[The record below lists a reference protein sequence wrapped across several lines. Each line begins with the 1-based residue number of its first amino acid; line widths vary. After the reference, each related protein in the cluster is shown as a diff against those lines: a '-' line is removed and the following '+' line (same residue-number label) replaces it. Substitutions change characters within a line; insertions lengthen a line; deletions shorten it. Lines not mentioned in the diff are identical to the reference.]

1 MTRKLFLAISLAS
14 LSFSSMYAHALG
26 VGEANV
32 KSALN
37 QPLVAEIE
45 LLSVGELPEAEI
57 LPALATREEFD
68 RAGVDRVFF
77 LSDIRFNVVKNAS
90 GKLMISLS
98 SKKPVRD
105 PYLNFLV
112 EIIWPSGRLLRE
124 YSLLIDP
131 PVFNQQTAAPIQS
144 AQVSAAP
151 FASTSTRQPYS
162 AQPGTS
168 TSQQVVRGDQ
178 VNLNTAS
185 VGGSLA

>member
-45 LLSVGELPEAEI
+45 LLSVGELTEAEI

-105 PYLNFLV
+105 PYLSNPITRASV
-112 EIIWPSGRLLRE
+112 NGMRRSSNNVSSWRSP
-124 YSLLIDP
+124 
-131 PVFNQQTAAPIQS
+131 NQMQT
-144 AQVSAAP
+144 
-151 FASTSTRQPYS
+151 T
-162 AQPGTS
+162 
-168 TSQQVVRGDQ
+168 
-178 VNLNTAS
+178 TAS
-185 VGGSLA
+185 VM